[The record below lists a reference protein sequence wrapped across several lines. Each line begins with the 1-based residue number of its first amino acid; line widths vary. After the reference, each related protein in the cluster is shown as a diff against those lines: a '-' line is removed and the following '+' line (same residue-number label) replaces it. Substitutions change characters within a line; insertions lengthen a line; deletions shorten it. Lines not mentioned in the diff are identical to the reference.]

1 MIPIRSLNRIKPFFW
16 DLVRFNPCG
25 WVGNSFEHPTHNLS
39 SLFVGG
45 GVGWLDLMGFFR
57 RIAGFL
63 GLTREEDEAEE
74 DADARHPNG
83 GGEEGGRTG
92 AGPPRA
98 AARGFSVH
106 VPVAVERPSVGP
118 VLVPCDPGEGG
129 VQVLSSNLVRGSTKT
144 WTFICLSSR
153 FSSFLRILSLMH
165 IVSSFRVFFS

>member
-1 MIPIRSLNRIKPFFW
+1 
-16 DLVRFNPCG
+16 
-25 WVGNSFEHPTHNLS
+25 
-39 SLFVGG
+39 
-45 GVGWLDLMGFFR
+45 MGFFR

-74 DADARHPNG
+74 DADARHQNG

-92 AGPPRA
+92 AGRPRA

-144 WTFICLSSR
+144 WDLYLPLFSLLFLSSYSEFDAYR
-153 FSSFLRILSLMH
+153 L
-165 IVSSFRVFFS
+165 FF